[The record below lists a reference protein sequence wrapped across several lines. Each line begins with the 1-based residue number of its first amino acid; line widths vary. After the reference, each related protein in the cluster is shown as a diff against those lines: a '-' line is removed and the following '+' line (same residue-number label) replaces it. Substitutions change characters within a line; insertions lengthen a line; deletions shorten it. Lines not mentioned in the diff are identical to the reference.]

1 MAINKAEWA
10 EIESKIANVDQ
21 AGITK
26 KHELFVK
33 DMNKQIG
40 DCVDKLSGII
50 NKKIIEIDEEAKKR
64 EALFK
69 KDRFSSTLDSVLN
82 VLENHGYDYRG
93 YITSILKYTSKYC
106 EMQEKHES
114 YAEWC
119 KTREQGLSARAAKKT
134 NNKPWDEGVIWD
146 KD

>member
-10 EIESKIANVDQ
+10 EIENKIANVDQ

-50 NKKIIEIDEEAKKR
+50 NKKIIEIDQEAKKR
-64 EALFK
+64 DALLQT
-69 KDRFSSTLDSVLN
+69 DRFSYTLDKVLT
-82 VLENHGYDYRG
+82 VLENHNCNDVNL
-93 YITSILKYTSKYC
+93 TDVLKYIAAYC
-106 EMQEKHES
+106 KMQEKS
-114 YAEWC
+114 YSYVQWV
-119 KTREQGLSARAAKKT
+119 KTREQGLNERATNKT
-134 NNKPWDEGVIWD
+134 IFDEFANKRKIL
-146 KD
+146 

>member
-82 VLENHGYDYRG
+82 VLENHGYDYSG
-93 YITSILKYTSKYC
+93 YLSCILKYTSKYC
-106 EMQEKHES
+106 EMQEKNES
-114 YAEWC
+114 YSKWC
-119 KTREQGLSARAAKKT
+119 EIREQGLSERAAKKT
-134 NNKPWDEGVIWD
+134 DNRIW
-146 KD
+146 